1 VTDGAGGVSRR
12 TTLKLAGAAAALTM
26 LRPFAWAEGKSG
38 LHGLSVFGDLKY
50 PPDFKHFD
58 YVNPDAPKGG
68 TIRYQPPNWLY
79 NQNTQTFNT
88 LNSFVLRGDSPP
100 RMGLVFDTLMASAA
114 DEPDSVYGLV
124 AESVA
129 VSDDGKIFTFTLRE
143 EARFHDGSPL
153 TAEDVAFSLMLL
165 KEKGHPNLAQD
176 IKEMVSAEAL
186 DAKTV
191 AVTLSGKHNRYTILT
206 ITALPI
212 FSKSY
217 YSTREFDSSTLEPP
231 LGSGAYKVGRLS
243 AGRFI
248 EFERVA
254 DYWAKDLPVN
264 VGFNNFDVVRID
276 FFVERQVAFEA
287 FKKGEIT
294 HREEFT
300 SITWAQDY
308 NFPAIT
314 SGKVKK
320 SLFPAEMR
328 PSMQGWF
335 INTRR
340 KKFADPRT
348 RRAIGLAFDFE
359 WSNRNL
365 FYGSYTRLASFFGR
379 SDFQADGQP
388 TADELALLEPLRQ
401 DLRPEVFGEAV
412 VPPQGDGSGRD
423 RKLLR
428 RASDLLAAAGWR
440 QEGGR
445 LVDESGTA
453 LDIEFLIDGAVFERV
468 LTPYVANLKAIGI
481 PATIRQVDPVQA
493 EARQTDFDFDVI
505 MYALSLAATPLDGL
519 QQMFSSSA
527 ADIKGSFNLSGV
539 REKAIDAILDKLPE
553 VNSREELI
561 AITRSIDRIFR
572 AGHYWV
578 PNWYRADHWVAHWD
592 IFGWPAVK
600 PDYAFTPELT
610 WWFDKDRATEI
621 GMAG

>member
-1 VTDGAGGVSRR
+1 MTRPAGGISRR
-12 TTLKLAGAAAALTM
+12 TTLKLAGAAAALTA
-26 LRPFAWAEGKSG
+26 LRPFAWAQGKSG
-38 LHGLSVFGDLKY
+38 LYGLSVFGDLKY

-68 TIRYQPPNWLY
+68 TIRFQPPNWLY

-100 RMGLVFDTLMASAA
+100 RMGLIFDTLMASAA
-114 DEPDSVYGLV
+114 DEPDSVYGLL

-129 VSDDGKIFTFTLRE
+129 LSEDGKVFTFTLRP

-165 KEKGHPNLAQD
+165 KEKGHPNLSQD

-206 ITALPI
+206 ISALPI
-212 FSKSY
+212 FSKAY

-231 LGSGAYKVGRLS
+231 LGSGAYKVGKVS

-264 VGFNNFDVVRID
+264 VGFNNFDVIRID

-340 KKFADPRT
+340 RKFADPRT
-348 RRAIGLAFDFE
+348 RQAIALAFDFE

-365 FYGSYTRLASFFGR
+365 FYGSYTRLASYFEH
-379 SDFQADGQP
+379 SDFKADGTP
-388 TADELALLEPLRQ
+388 TADELMLLEPFRQ
-401 DLRPEVFGEAV
+401 ELPPEVFGEAV
-412 VPPQGDGSGRD
+412 APPPSDGSGRD

-428 RASDLLAAAGWR
+428 QASELLAAAGWR
-440 QEGGR
+440 QEGSQ
-445 LVDESGTA
+445 LVDGNGTV

-493 EARQTDFDFDVI
+493 EARQTEFDFDVV

-561 AITRSIDRIFR
+561 TITRSIDRIFR
-572 AGHYWV
+572 AGHYWI
-578 PNWYRADHWVAHWD
+578 PNWYRPDHWVAHWD

-600 PDYAFTPELT
+600 PDYAFTPETT
-610 WWFDKDRATEI
+610 WWFDRDKATAI